1 MPRTARVQ
9 TAARLWGDIWHVDGV
24 ARVLRNE
31 LFRTRDLAGHH
42 YVDWLYGGPRPA
54 AHHR

>member
-9 TAARLWGDIWHVDGV
+9 TAARLWGDIWPVDGV

-31 LFRTRDLAGHH
+31 LFRTRDPAGHD
-42 YVDWLYGGPRPA
+42 YVDWLYGG
-54 AHHR
+54 